1 MTIIGDAFIAVK
13 PDPAGFGPQT
23 EKSVLGSVGSIAKKA
38 AVLFGGV
45 FAAQK
50 AGQFLTG
57 AVADAREANAI
68 NRQTEAVIKSTG
80 GVANVTQAEIEKL
93 NSALQSTTGIS
104 DDAIN
109 EGQNLLLTFTNIKN
123 GVGDANRIFDR
134 ASTSLVDMAAAM
146 GQDPKNAA
154 IQLGKALND
163 PIAGISSLGRA
174 GVQFTDQQK
183 EQIKWL
189 VENGRT
195 MDAQKIILKELETQ
209 FGGSAAA
216 QADASKIL
224 GATLADLQEEVG
236 QRLLPVIDFLATQ
249 LNNVLPLA
257 FDAVG
262 AGFGF
267 LKRAAEPVVATFQ
280 TVAGYATQL
289 FDVLFRGDFRGGPL
303 SEDSPIVDVA
313 FRVRDAI
320 GEIFGIAKQVFGVI
334 FAGDFRGGVLAEDS
348 PIIDGAFKVRDAFKA
363 VFDAYVQYLGWVF
376 GTAIPAAA
384 EFLTG
389 TVIPGVVSAIGSLVD
404 GFQGK
409 GGEGSFFTDLGE
421 AIRNVVDFVVDD
433 AIPAFEEHLL
443 PVIERLIEFV
453 KANAKPILITLGV
466 ALAALAAPVL
476 TAVAAF
482 IYMYQRFEIVRDIV
496 ATVVGA
502 FTGFIGFLTTTVAPF
517 VQQVAGAIG
526 GHFATLSAA
535 IGERMGAITEAIG
548 HIVEVLKVVLAVV
561 LGVFIGPLILAWQQ
575 FGDDIMAIIQ
585 IAWDQVQNI
594 VATAIGI
601 LTALID
607 TALAL
612 INGDFG
618 AAWNAIKEI
627 PRIAFEY
634 IVETVRNLLEVAK
647 TILGAAWE
655 TIKSVA
661 TGAWN
666 AVKDQVTGTVQG
678 LVDGIRGKIDGIVE
692 FFGNVPERLARGGR
706 RMFDWIKT
714 AFESAINFVIRAWN
728 RLEFKIPGFDPPGPG
743 PKFGGFTLGLPQID
757 PVRLAEGGLIRG
769 RPGSGILAQIG
780 EATRPTNEAVLP
792 LPDAVVRGLARIA
805 DGGGLGETVQLVMP
819 AGIGESNAV
828 AVAVASVR
836 ELRSDKWRRRK

>member
-50 AGQFLTG
+50 AGSFLTG

-93 NSALQSTTGIS
+93 NSSLQSTTGIS

-174 GVQFTDQQK
+174 GVQFTDEQK
-183 EQIKWL
+183 DQIKWL
-189 VENGRT
+189 VENGKT
-195 MDAQKIILKELETQ
+195 MSAQKIILKELETQ

-249 LNNVLPLA
+249 LNNVLPHA

-267 LKRAAEPVVATFQ
+267 MQRAAEPVIDVLQ
-280 TVAGYATQL
+280 TVAEYGKQL
-289 FDVLFRGDFRGGPL
+289 FDVLFRGDFTGGPL
-303 SEDSPIVDVA
+303 AEDSPIVDVA
-313 FRVRDAI
+313 FRLRDAI
-320 GEIFGIAKQVFGVI
+320 IDL
-334 FAGDFRGGVLAEDS
+334 AGRAV
-348 PIIDGAFKVRDAFKA
+348 DGFKVL
-363 VFDAYVQYLGWVF
+363 FDGYKKYLGFVF
-376 GTAIPAAA
+376 GTALPAAA
-384 EFLTG
+384 DFLTG
-389 TVIPGVVSAIGSLVD
+389 TVIPGVLDAIGSLVA

-421 AIRNVVDFVVDD
+421 AIRNVVDFVVND

-443 PVIERLIEFV
+443 PIIERLIDFV

-482 IYMYQRFEIVRDIV
+482 VFMYQRFEVVRTV
-496 ATVVGA
+496 VETVVGA
-502 FTGFIGFLTTTVAPF
+502 LTGFIGFLTTTVAPF
-517 VQQVAGAIG
+517 VAQVASAIG
-526 GHFATLSAA
+526 GHFATLGAA

-561 LGVFIGPLILAWQQ
+561 IGTFIGPLILAWQQ
-575 FGDDIMAIIQ
+575 FGDDIMAIIK

-607 TALAL
+607 TALAI

-634 IVETVRNLLEVAK
+634 IVTTVRNLLEVAK

-661 TGAWN
+661 SGAWN
-666 AVKDQVTGTVQG
+666 ALRDTVTGAVQG
-678 LVDGIRGKIDGIVE
+678 LVDGVRGKIDGIVE
-692 FFGNVPERLARGGR
+692 FFGGVPERLRRAGS

-792 LPDAVVRGLARIA
+792 LPDAVVNGLARIA
-805 DGGGLGETVQLVMP
+805 DGSFGETIQLVMP
-819 AGIGESNAV
+819 AGIGERNAV